1 MNWFKNELPITR
13 SKLLIS
19 FFIVSC
25 AIGVVFDLLVDTRFD
40 GLIHDE
46 AVVNRP
52 RQTWKHS
59 AIIAL
64 DQKVPEYISRK
75 QALPLFGLAAEKAL
89 NAGAAKVFLDA
100 VIFEPSPN
108 MQYAVC
114 IDSNADRVIWN
125 ADKES
130 FNPLAA
136 LSAKNIGR
144 FTMPPPSPN
153 VEIFTLFNLD
163 AALAINEVD
172 FFSDA
177 KLYERSN
184 DLFTTTTN
192 LLNLNH
198 DSVAVNLAS
207 SSPYVSDI
215 FENIIAPQSDDVICG
230 INGERMCRRIRFTD
244 HELVYSDYDKYP
256 VIPLSELIDCNNEVK
271 PEIKKILQD
280 RVVVIQLATLDETID
295 LHLTPVSTSFLS
307 DGGLTAGPQI
317 IIDSIETL
325 AAFDHPRRP
334 IFPVRIVLF
343 ALVAISCVWATAYL
357 KTRWAIV
364 LTLLWVTVTTL
375 LCFLFP
381 LTQLWP
387 VSAVALTGLS
397 ALLMCFGAHLFFGT
411 KRGMMIA
418 KYLPAPIRSMLL
430 STGKDN
436 VFVNK
441 KTNAVV
447 LISDLAGYT
456 TVTSLLKDPAL
467 VFTLINEYLEE
478 TTIILQEKYQGWL
491 ENYVGDLVCFYWPA
505 DNDDEL
511 EKQKLLAL
519 QAAIVQS
526 ELQQT
531 FFKSLSEHPKLSIDA
546 SVLKKISR
554 IINAG
559 IGVSSGDI
567 VMGNIGP
574 ENGVQKFS
582 VLGDPLNLS
591 SRIEGL
597 TRFFNTEIMITDEL
611 VASAE
616 KLGLKVRKIA
626 RIRVKGRTVASE
638 IYALGKGDDPRFTE
652 KTISQWEQFY
662 TALVEKGD
670 RSAAIPEILAKDAN
684 TLLDWYDRGLLD
696 EKQKTWNL
704 TTK

>member
-13 SKLLIS
+13 RKLLVS

-25 AIGVVFDLLVDTRFD
+25 AIGVVFDLLADTRFD

-46 AVVNRP
+46 AVVSKP
-52 RQTWKHS
+52 RKAWEYS

-64 DQKVPEYISRK
+64 DPKVPEYISRK
-75 QALPLFGLAAEKAL
+75 QALPLFGLAAENAL

-114 IDSNADRVIWN
+114 IDNETDRVVWN
-125 ADKES
+125 DDKES
-130 FNPLAA
+130 FNPLNA
-136 LSAKNIGR
+136 LSAKNIVR
-144 FTMPPPSPN
+144 FTMPRPSPN

-163 AALAINEVD
+163 AALEINEEA

-177 KLYERSN
+177 KLYQRST
-184 DLFTTTTN
+184 DYFSTTTN

-198 DSVAVNLAS
+198 DSVAVSMAG
-207 SSPYVSDI
+207 SSPHVSEI
-215 FENIIAPQSDDVICG
+215 FETIIGPQSDDVVCG
-230 INGERMCRRIRFTD
+230 ENEEHMCRRIRFTD
-244 HELVYSDYDKYP
+244 HELVYSEYDRFP
-256 VIPLSELIDCNNEVK
+256 VIPLSELIDCSNEIS
-271 PEIKKILQD
+271 PEVKKILQD
-280 RVVVIQLATLDETID
+280 RVVVIQVATLDETID
-295 LHLTPVSTSFLS
+295 LHLTPVTTSLF
-307 DGGLTAGPQI
+307 GGGRLTVGPQVI
-317 IIDSIETL
+317 VDSVETL

-334 IFPVRIVLF
+334 IFPVRIILF
-343 ALVAISCVWATAYL
+343 ALVAVSCVWATAYL
-357 KTRWAIV
+357 KTRWGSV
-364 LTLLWVTVTTL
+364 LALLWVAFTTL

-381 LTQLWP
+381 QTQLWP
-387 VSAVALTGLS
+387 VMAVALTGIS
-397 ALLMCFGAHLFFGT
+397 SLLMCFAAHLFFGT
-411 KRGMMIA
+411 KRGVMIA

-436 VFVNK
+436 IFVNK
-441 KTNAVV
+441 KTKAVV
-447 LISDLAGYT
+447 LISDLEGYT

-478 TTIILQEKYQGWL
+478 TTIILQEKYHGWL

-505 DNDDEL
+505 DSDDEL

-519 QAAIVQS
+519 QAAVVQS

-531 FFKSLSEHPKLSIDA
+531 FFKSLADHSKLSIDE

-554 IINAG
+554 FINAG

-597 TRFFNTEIMITDEL
+597 TRFFNTQIIITDEL

-616 KLGLKVRKIA
+616 KLGLKVRRIA

-638 IYALGKGDDPRFTE
+638 IYALGKSDDPRFTDE
-652 KTISQWEQFY
+652 IKSQWEQFCF
-662 TALVEKGD
+662 ALVEKGD
-670 RSAAIPEILAKDAN
+670 KSASVPEILAKDAN

-696 EKQKTWNL
+696 KEQKSWNL

>member
-1 MNWFKNELPITR
+1 
-13 SKLLIS
+13 
-19 FFIVSC
+19 
-25 AIGVVFDLLVDTRFD
+25 
-40 GLIHDE
+40 
-46 AVVNRP
+46 
-52 RQTWKHS
+52 
-59 AIIAL
+59 
-64 DQKVPEYISRK
+64 
-75 QALPLFGLAAEKAL
+75 
-89 NAGAAKVFLDA
+89 
-100 VIFEPSPN
+100 
-108 MQYAVC
+108 
-114 IDSNADRVIWN
+114 
-125 ADKES
+125 
-130 FNPLAA
+130 
-136 LSAKNIGR
+136 
-144 FTMPPPSPN
+144 
-153 VEIFTLFNLD
+153 LFNLD
-163 AALAINEVD
+163 AALEINEES

-177 KLYERSN
+177 KLYQRSIAY
-184 DLFTTTTN
+184 FSTTTN

-198 DSVAVNLAS
+198 DSVAVNLAG
-207 SSPYVSDI
+207 SSPQVSDF
-215 FENIIAPQSDDVICG
+215 FETIMAPQNDDVVCG
-230 INGERMCRRIRFTD
+230 ENEGNMCRRIRFTD
-244 HELVYSDYDKYP
+244 HELAYSEYDKYP
-256 VIPLSELIDCNNEVK
+256 VIPLSELIDCNNEIK
-271 PEIKKILQD
+271 PDIKKVLQD
-280 RVVVIQLATLDETID
+280 RVIVIQVATLDETID
-295 LHLTPVSTSFLS
+295 LHLTPVSTSFF
-307 DGGLTAGPQI
+307 GGGALTTGPQI

-325 AAFDHPRRP
+325 ATFDHPRRP
-334 IFPVRIVLF
+334 IFPVRIILF
-343 ALVAISCVWATAYL
+343 ALVAVSCVWATAYL
-357 KTRWAIV
+357 KTRWGSV
-364 LTLLWVTVTTL
+364 LALLWVAFTTL

-381 LTQLWP
+381 KTQLWP
-387 VSAVALTGLS
+387 VMAVALTGIS
-397 ALLMCFGAHLFFGT
+397 SLLMCFAAHLFFGT

-418 KYLPAPIRSMLL
+418 KYLPAPVRSMLL

-478 TTIILQEKYQGWL
+478 TTIILQEKFQGWL

-519 QAAIVQS
+519 QAAVVQS

-531 FFKSLSEHPKLSIDA
+531 FFKSLADHSKLSIDT
-546 SVLKKISR
+546 SVLKQISR
-554 IINAG
+554 FINAG

-616 KLGLKVRKIA
+616 QLGLKVRRIA

-638 IYALGKGDDPRFTE
+638 IYALGKGDDPRFTDQ
-652 KTISQWEQFY
+652 ILNQWDKFY
-662 TALVEKGD
+662 HTLVEKGD
-670 RSAAIPEILAKDAN
+670 KSASIPEILAQDAK
-684 TLLDWYDRGLLD
+684 TLLDWYEQGLLD